1 MQPSHEFR
9 NGELLQIL
17 SKTITSYYKIEIEQ
31 VSKSI
36 NAQHK
41 ILMVYVE

>member
-17 SKTITSYYKIEIEQ
+17 SKTITSYYKMEIEQ

-36 NAQHK
+36 NAHAAYNSYG
-41 ILMVYVE
+41 IC